1 MDLSINIQ
9 MSRVPSRN
17 VAPTAPV
24 ATDPPVRQDDTEGTA
39 AVRPSERDADHEW
52 SKGHRQHH
60 TQGRR
65 HVQRA
70 ARHLLR
76 DIRHDMRSELKE
88 LREAGD
94 TEKIKAV
101 KDAYRDFRSGVKDVI
116 SSAGRGHDFDRG
128 AIAEGLGAAM
138 VSFTEALRELNGTA
152 DEAVP
157 ESIIE
162 PALAADKAP
171 APTVDLPT
179 GALLDVGA

>member
-1 MDLSINIQ
+1 MDLSINIR
-9 MSRVPSRN
+9 MSRALPRN

-24 ATDPPVRQDDTEGTA
+24 ATEPPVKQDDTEEAA
-39 AVRPSERDADHEW
+39 AVRPSERDANHEL
-52 SKGHRQHH
+52 SR
-60 TQGRR
+60 GRR

-76 DIRHDMRSELKE
+76 DIRHDMRGELKE

-101 KDAYRDFRSGVKDVI
+101 KDAYRDFRSEVKDVI
-116 SSAGRGHDFDRG
+116 KSAGRGHDFDRS
-128 AIAEGLGAAM
+128 AIAGGLGAAM

-152 DEAVP
+152 DEAAP
-157 ESIIE
+157 
-162 PALAADKAP
+162 AADKAP

>member
-9 MSRVPSRN
+9 MSRALPRN

-24 ATDPPVRQDDTEGTA
+24 ATEPPVKQDDTEGAA
-39 AVRPSERDADHEW
+39 AVRPSERDANHEL
-52 SKGHRQHH
+52 SR
-60 TQGRR
+60 GRR

-76 DIRHDMRSELKE
+76 DIRHDMRGELKE

-101 KDAYRDFRSGVKDVI
+101 KDAYRDFRSEVKDVI
-116 SSAGRGHDFDRG
+116 KSAGRGHDFDRS
-128 AIAEGLGAAM
+128 AIAGGLGAAM

-152 DEAVP
+152 DEVVL
-157 ESIIE
+157 E
-162 PALAADKAP
+162 PIVEPGPAADKAP